1 MTIPVA
7 VLLIIGVPA
16 VALAHGD
23 AADVFG
29 SAAPWTFDPW
39 VVLPLYATAILYLIG
54 TTRLWHHAGHGCGV
68 RHWQAACFWAG
79 WAMLA
84 LALLSPLHW
93 LGERL
98 FVAHMIEHEI
108 IMVLAAP
115 LLAVARPVGAFL
127 WALPM
132 RWRKGLGKAAQA
144 PLIAIP
150 WTLARLPLVATL
162 IHAVALWT
170 WHMPFLYNS
179 VLTNI
184 PMHRLQHASFL
195 FSALLFWWSL
205 FYVPA
210 RQRGHGIAVAC
221 LFFTSLH
228 SAVLGIFLTLARTP
242 WYAQQQELAGSWG
255 LTPLEDQQ
263 LAGLVM
269 WVPPGL
275 IYMGFALFFAG
286 RWIAPRRTAIF
297 AGGQS

>member
-1 MTIPVA
+1 MTI
-7 VLLIIGVPA
+7 A
-16 VALAHGD
+16 VAALLLLGLPTLAMAHGD
-23 AADVFG
+23 AAYAFG
-29 SAAPWTFDPW
+29 SAATWTFDPW

-54 TTRLWHHAGHGCGV
+54 TTRLWRYAGHGHGV
-68 RHWQAACFWAG
+68 RHWQAACFWVG
-79 WAMLA
+79 WTMLA

-115 LLAVARPVGAFL
+115 LLAVARPAGAFL

-144 PLIAIP
+144 PLIAMP

-162 IHAVALWT
+162 IHTVALWA

-184 PMHRLQHASFL
+184 AMHRLQHASFF
-195 FSALLFWWSL
+195 FSALLFWWTL
-205 FYVPA
+205 FYGPA
-210 RQRGHGIAVAC
+210 RHRAYGIAVAC
-221 LFFTSLH
+221 LFFTSLN

-242 WYAQQQELAGSWG
+242 WYPQQQQLAESWG

-275 IYMGFALFFAG
+275 IYLGFALFFAG
-286 RWIAPRRTAIF
+286 RWIAPPRKALF
-297 AGGQS
+297 AGGQP